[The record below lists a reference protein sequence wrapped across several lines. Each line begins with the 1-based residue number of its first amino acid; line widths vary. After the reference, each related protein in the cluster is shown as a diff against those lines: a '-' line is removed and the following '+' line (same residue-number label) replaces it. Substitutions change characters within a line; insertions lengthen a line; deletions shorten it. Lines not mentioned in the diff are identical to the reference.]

1 MINIKNNSKNYYVIQ
16 ETNKFSKLSY
26 QRVGRWVVT
35 MSKPKPA
42 FPLGRG
48 TTLINA
54 PISIV
59 SKRIDEY
66 LRINSIEAL
75 FDVDN
80 AEATCKT
87 GDGLQYKVFLYAGP
101 ENDDRSTTYVEVM
114 KMKGCGF
121 QFGKEKETIFNAAKA
136 SQTRQEK
143 PMNELMTTPPD
154 LLKSYVPPSIYD
166 LESMLDRLIGQLNSL
181 NHKVLLF
188 ALQNLASMTTPDKSY
203 HQSAHQMSRLFMQNQ
218 NDVRDMIISLYT
230 TAVSTPHDMIND
242 NSEEVRSLCL
252 HILINGMQSFYNTRC
267 NTDNDKILD
276 QQTEDIK
283 NFFKQLIP
291 SLLKAVKNYRDTH
304 NAYLAL
310 TALCILIKHSP
321 ASCFMLRE
329 RNTITVIEEA
339 ELYGGIEHLK
349 LEIIARHTKESLQIQ
364 PTPCS

>member
-1 MINIKNNSKNYYVIQ
+1 MNNIKNNCKNYYVIQ
-16 ETNKFSKLSY
+16 ETNKFAKLSY

-35 MSKPKPA
+35 VPKPKPT

-48 TTLINA
+48 TTLVNE

-59 SKRIDEY
+59 SKRIDEC
-66 LRINSIEAL
+66 LRINSIETI
-75 FDVDN
+75 FDVNN

-87 GDGLQYKVFLYAGP
+87 GDGLQYKIFLYAGP

-121 QFGKEKETIFNAAKA
+121 QFGKEKEAIFNAAKA
-136 SQTRQEK
+136 SQASQEK
-143 PMNELMTTPPD
+143 SRNVMMTTPPD

-166 LESMLDRLIGQLNSL
+166 LESMLDRSIGQLHSL

-188 ALQNLASMTTPDKSY
+188 ALQSLASMTTPDKCY
-203 HQSAHQMSRLFMQNQ
+203 PQSAHQMSRLLMQNR
-218 NDVRDMIISLYT
+218 NSVRDMIISLYT

-242 NSEEVRSLCL
+242 NSERVGSLCL
-252 HILINGMQSFYNTRC
+252 HILINGMQSFYGTRN

-276 QQTEDIK
+276 QQAEDTK

-291 SLLKAVKNYRDTH
+291 SLLKTVKNYRDTH
-304 NAYLAL
+304 NACLAM

-321 ASCFMLRE
+321 ASCFVLRE
-329 RNTITVIEEA
+329 RNAITVIEEA

-349 LEIIARHTKESLQIQ
+349 LETIARHTKESLQSQ